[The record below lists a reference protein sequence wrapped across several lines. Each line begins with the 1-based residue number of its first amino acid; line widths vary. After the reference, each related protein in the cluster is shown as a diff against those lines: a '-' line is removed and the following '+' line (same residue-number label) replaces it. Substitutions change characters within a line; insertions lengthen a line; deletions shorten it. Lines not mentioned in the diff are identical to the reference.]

1 MAACCAAYGVR
12 LSEEQKK
19 MECELFHE
27 RVAPWG
33 SLMVTIVLL
42 KEAVTVTIPCGTC
55 LRSFFLNFFPVL
67 PFFSGVAPPAAGA
80 FAMIVSLCQFFAS
93 PSPFYAD

>member
-1 MAACCAAYGVR
+1 
-12 LSEEQKK
+12 
-19 MECELFHE
+19 
-27 RVAPWG
+27 
-33 SLMVTIVLL
+33 
-42 KEAVTVTIPCGTC
+42 

-67 PFFSGVAPPAAGA
+67 PFLSGVAPPAAA